1 MLQKFS
7 ELENKDIIV
16 TQVYSDCDKIQKIKD
31 TIKGLGLRGIGSE
44 VNLKCTKD
52 IYGMLN
58 KVSHLIK
65 VNLK

>member
-1 MLQKFS
+1 MLQKFN
-7 ELENKDIIV
+7 ELENKTIV
-16 TQVYSDCDKIQKIKD
+16 VIQTGSECDKIKKQKD
-31 TIKGLGLRGIGSE
+31 TLKGLGLRGIGSE
-44 VNLKCTKD
+44 VELKCTRD